1 MELNLHRIKERT
13 RGSGASKKK
22 KIESGRKSNTGEERD
37 MWKPSEFDSGSP
49 QYPWDL
55 KDESEEGWPCER
67 DLRGRVGE
75 NFQAKVAFCL
85 NSVLGFEPR
94 ERNRDDIFI
103 CCSTRKSYCLR
114 VTEPEVGLFASR
126 HFNQPQTNWSPLT
139 HFSHLSVRI
148 EPMWLIFFFFFFF
161 CTLNNCK
168 AQPPKPHGKC
178 PHTLE

>member
-1 MELNLHRIKERT
+1 
-13 RGSGASKKK
+13 
-22 KIESGRKSNTGEERD
+22 

-103 CCSTRKSYCLR
+103 CCSTRKSYGLR

-148 EPMWLIFFFFFFF
+148 EPMWLILFLFFLF